1 MGGSDSGTGDPV
13 TRALILGVT
22 GQDGS
27 YLADHLAAEGTEV
40 FGVTRHFGDARW
52 CALLGRVPGIQVFQG
67 DLLDPVELASII
79 RAVEPDEVYN
89 LAAVTSPG
97 ARWAAQTPPLML
109 ETTGVAVVRLLDILK
124 AEAPDARFVHAS
136 SSAVYE
142 PQKYGAYGAAKKLAH
157 DAVSGYCTHAG
168 LHASN
173 AVFYSHTSPRQQD
186 HFLIRRLVRAV
197 VELADGREPSLQVT
211 NLANRRDWGW
221 SPDFVRGLVAVA
233 RADASGT
240 YVVRTGVSHSVRDV
254 LTTAARMVGLDN
266 RRVLAQ
272 WPNASRL
279 PDTSEASHPLGDLYP
294 PGWRHETSFAEMIKK
309 LVEFEV
315 TQYEA

>member
-1 MGGSDSGTGDPV
+1 M

-27 YLADHLAAEGTEV
+27 YLADHLAAEDTEV
-40 FGVTRHFGDARW
+40 FGVTRHFGDSRW
-52 CALLGRVPGIQVFQG
+52 CNLLGRIPGIQVFQG

-79 RAVEPDEVYN
+79 RAVGPNEVYN

-97 ARWAAQTPPLML
+97 ARWAAPTPPLML

-124 AEAPDARFVHAS
+124 AEAPDTRFVHAS

-157 DAVSGYCTHAG
+157 DAVSGYCEYAG

-221 SPDFVRGLVAVA
+221 SPDFARALVAIA
-233 RADASGT
+233 RTDNPGT
-240 YVVRTGVSHSVRDV
+240 FVVRTGVSHSVRDV
-254 LTTAARMVGLDN
+254 LTTAARFLGLAN
-266 RRVLAQ
+266 GTVLSE
-272 WPNASRL
+272 WPNAARL
-279 PDTSEASHPLGDLYP
+279 PDTSEASHPMDHLYP

-309 LVEFEV
+309 LIEFEV
-315 TQYEA
+315 SKREA

>member
-1 MGGSDSGTGDPV
+1 M

-27 YLADHLAAEGTEV
+27 YLAEHLAGQGVEV
-40 FGVTRHFGDARW
+40 FGVMHRKDHPRKDQ
-52 CALLGRVPGIQVFQG
+52 LLKRPGIKLVWA
-67 DLLDPVELASII
+67 DLLEPTEIASFT
-79 RAVEPDEVYN
+79 RAVKPDEVYN

-97 ARWAAQTPPLML
+97 ARWGSESSPLML
-109 ETTGVAVVRLLDILK
+109 ETTGVAVIRLLDTLK
-124 AEAPDARFVHAS
+124 AEAPNARFVHAS

-157 DAVSGYCTHAG
+157 DAVDGYREYVG
-168 LHASN
+168 LWASN

-197 VELADGREPSLQVT
+197 VEMADGREPSLQVT

-221 SPDFVRGLVAVA
+221 APDFARALVAIA
-233 RADASGT
+233 RADTPGT
-240 YVVRTGVSHSVRDV
+240 YVVRTGVSHNVRDV
-254 LTTAARMVGLDN
+254 LTTAARLLGLDN
-266 RRVLAQ
+266 SRVLAQ

-279 PDTSEASHPLGDLYP
+279 PDTNEASHPMDHLFP
-294 PGWRHETSFAEMIKK
+294 PRWRHETTFAEMIKK
-309 LVEFEV
+309 LIEFEV
-315 TQYEA
+315 SRREA